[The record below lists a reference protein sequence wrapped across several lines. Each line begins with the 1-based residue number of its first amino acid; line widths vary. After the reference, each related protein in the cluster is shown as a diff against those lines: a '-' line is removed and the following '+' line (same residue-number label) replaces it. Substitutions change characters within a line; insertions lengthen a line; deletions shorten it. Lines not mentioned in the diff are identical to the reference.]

1 MLSYGKKSLTHRT
14 SVDAIRNC
22 LDIHPL
28 SAEQKIKYYYL
39 RDTHVQQHTYSAHIK
54 SRKHVT
60 AVPNSRHSHEIPT
73 HLPSMKTPYYSSDM
87 PFRYQF
93 MMFVLL
99 SLGCAILS
107 NQIGILGVWLFTR
120 GAQLS
125 AASILSIQAITTCG
139 AFLIPSI
146 WLINKKKKLTPDYIL
161 LKNRFK
167 SNMFLS
173 FLLLYLLISPG
184 ITYLENWAQTWQLP
198 ANMETYFSQKTALTE
213 KTMEM
218 IFNTSSPIQFV
229 AATLVIAF
237 LAGIS
242 EEFFFRGCIQ
252 NLILE
257 WSKKKHLSIWIT
269 AIIFS
274 AVHLDL
280 AGFLPRLL
288 LGAMLGYSYA
298 LSSSIWLPISLHTL
312 NNLLMCFI
320 LLGTYHNRI
329 PDLSEGIGILP
340 GILSLVLA
348 TLLMILMWKKLGPS
362 SQKVL
367 SDEKAGKTYPKE

>member
-1 MLSYGKKSLTHRT
+1 
-14 SVDAIRNC
+14 
-22 LDIHPL
+22 
-28 SAEQKIKYYYL
+28 
-39 RDTHVQQHTYSAHIK
+39 
-54 SRKHVT
+54 
-60 AVPNSRHSHEIPT
+60 
-73 HLPSMKTPYYSSDM
+73 
-87 PFRYQF
+87 
-93 MMFVLL
+93 MMFILL
-99 SLGCAILS
+99 SIGCAILS
-107 NQIGILGVWLFTR
+107 NQLGILGVWLISSKP
-120 GAQLS
+120 QLS

-146 WLINKKKKLTPDYIL
+146 WLINKKKGLTPDYIL
-161 LKNRFK
+161 LKNHFK
-167 SNMFLS
+167 PSMFLS
-173 FLLLYLLISPG
+173 FLLLYLILSPG

-198 ANMETYFSQKTALTE
+198 ASMETYFNQKTALTE
-213 KTMEM
+213 NTMEM
-218 IFNTSSPIQFV
+218 IFNTSSPIQFL

-274 AVHLDL
+274 AVHLDI

-298 LSSSIWLPISLHTL
+298 LGSSIWLPVILHTL
-312 NNLLMCFI
+312 NNLIMCFI

-329 PDLSEGIGILP
+329 PDLSGGTGILP
-340 GILSLVLA
+340 GILSLLLA
-348 TLLMILMWKKLGPS
+348 TSFMVLMWKRSFS
-362 SQKVL
+362 SSRKGFFNGKDL
-367 SDEKAGKTYPKE
+367 S